1 MENQVVEILQGTKD
15 YLLVEEIELWLK
27 TEHFGRKIVPL
38 ERVDS
43 TNNYLRHLANSGA
56 PHGSAVIAKEQ
67 TQGKG
72 RRGKKWLS
80 AENEGLWMSVL
91 LMPKVEPKD
100 ASKIT
105 LIAGLSVCQALK
117 ELSFDAS
124 IKWPNDIIIDNKKV
138 CGILT
143 EMNAKAEKVE
153 FVIVG
158 IGVNVNNE
166 SFSEELKDIA
176 ISLKMANKIGE
187 KRSTV
192 AYKILNNF
200 EKNYLIFEEKGFL
213 GLKQKYEENCI
224 TLNKEVEV
232 ISKNSFYGQAI
243 GIDEDGELVVKKPD
257 GTIETVFSNEVSV
270 RGVLEWKK

>member
-15 YLLVEEIELWLK
+15 YLLVEEIELGLK
-27 TEHFGRKIVPL
+27 TEYFGRKIVPL
-38 ERVDS
+38 KSVDS
-43 TNNYLRHLANSGA
+43 TNNYLRSLAVSDA
-56 PHGSAVIAKEQ
+56 PYGTVVIAKEQ

-72 RRGKKWLS
+72 RRGKNWLS

-105 LIAGLSVCQALK
+105 LITGLSVCQALK
-117 ELSFDAS
+117 ELGFDAS

-143 EMNAKAEKVE
+143 EMNAKVEKVE

-166 SFSEELKDIA
+166 SFPAELKDIA
-176 ISLKMANKIGE
+176 ISLKMVNKTEE

-200 EKNYLIFEEKGFL
+200 EKNYLMFEEKGFL
-213 GLKQKYEENCI
+213 GLKQNYEENCI

-232 ISKNSFYGQAI
+232 ISKNSFYGQAM
-243 GIDEDGELVVKKPD
+243 GIDEDGELIVKKFD